1 MAIGD
6 VNSSERGSG
15 ARYNDGKPDLSLI
28 PWWALP
34 TMQFTFDRV
43 AECEALEVL
52 GQFQRK
58 QTPTRLYVLVE
69 SLYGQSGWVTALRD
83 AARVFEYGAKK
94 YAAWNWAKGMA
105 WSVPVACAARHL
117 LAGAEGEIIDPE
129 SGLPHTGH
137 VVCNVLMLLHFMEHY
152 PEGNDLPAAGC
163 FGDMHEA
170 GRMYDVMRRTYAYE

>member
-34 TMQFTFDRV
+34 TAQFTFTRV
-43 AECEALEVL
+43 TQSEALESL
-52 GQFQRK
+52 GRFQK
-58 QTPTRLYVLVE
+58 MQTPAPLYELVE
-69 SLYGQSGWVTALRD
+69 SLYGTSGWSAALRD

-94 YAAWNWAKGMA
+94 YAAWNWSKGMA

-117 LAGAEGEIIDPE
+117 LAGAEGETLDPE

-137 VVCNVLMLLHFMEHY
+137 VVCNVLMLLHFIGHY
-152 PEGNDLPAAGC
+152 PEGNDLPGPAC
-163 FGDMHEA
+163 FGSELV
-170 GRMYDVMRRTYAYE
+170 YDVTRRTYAYE